1 MLSPDGAGYL
11 KTHYRDGMN
20 NFSPNSSEI
29 FYQAYLDRDQS
40 FEGIFYLAV
49 KTTGIFCRPGCKA
62 RAPKKENVEFFN
74 TPDDAI
80 DKGYRPC
87 KKCQPLQK
95 QGEVPQ
101 WVRKAMDLLDQQAD
115 QRISDQVLQQHDIDP
130 VRLRR
135 WFKQNY
141 QLTFQ
146 NYQRMKKMLS
156 ASEKIKD
163 GEKIIDT
170 ALDVGYQSLS
180 GFNETFKQFIGSSPT
195 RMKNLSIVTVAQLV
209 TPLGAMY
216 AGVSDQGV
224 CLLEFNDRK
233 ALQKQLNRIQQKLN
247 ALFVPGDH
255 EYLQRL
261 QQQLDEYFAG
271 NRSEFDIPLQL
282 VGSEFQ
288 QQAWRALLKIPYAET
303 RSYQQQ
309 AEAIEN
315 PSAIRAIASANAANA
330 IAIVIPCHRVIAK
343 SGSMAGY
350 AGGIWRKQYLL
361 NLEKGSS
368 IV

>member
-1 MLSPDGAGYL
+1 
-11 KTHYRDGMN
+11 MN
-20 NFSPNSSEI
+20 NFSPNTHEI
-29 FYQAYLDRDQS
+29 FYQAYLNRDKS
-40 FEGIFYLAV
+40 FEGIFFLAV

-62 RAPKKENVEFFN
+62 KPPKKENVEFFN

-95 QGEVPQ
+95 QGAVPA
-101 WVRKAMDLLDQQAD
+101 WVKKAMDLVDQQSD
-115 QRISDQVLQQHDIDP
+115 LRISDSFLQQHDIDP

-135 WFKQNY
+135 WFKANY
-141 QLTFQ
+141 HLTFQ
-146 NYQRMKKMLS
+146 SYQRMKRMLS
-156 ASEKIKD
+156 ASEIIEQ
-163 GEKIIDT
+163 GGKIIDT

-180 GFNETFKQFIGSSPT
+180 GFNETFKSVIGSTPSQINNQP
-195 RMKNLSIVTVAQLV
+195 IVTVAQIT
-209 TPLGAMY
+209 TPLGPMY
-216 AGVSDQGV
+216 AGASDKGI

-233 ALQKQLNRIQQKLN
+233 ALHKQLVKVQQTLK
-247 ALFVPGDH
+247 AIFVPGEH
-255 EYLQRL
+255 EYLQKL

-271 NRSEFDIPLQL
+271 NRRQFDLPLQL
-282 VGSEFQ
+282 VGSDFQ
-288 QQAWRALLKIPYAET
+288 QQAWRALQQIPYAET

-309 AEAIEN
+309 AEAIKN

-330 IAIVIPCHRVIAK
+330 IAIIIPCHRVIAK

-361 NLEKGSS
+361 NLECGSS
-368 IV
+368 NA